1 MKSAATVQKT
11 FGKRRGLSQDF
22 VQSMKHRQ
30 LILFSLLLI
39 AVLVAIAKFSPKKS
53 SDAPAAPISL
63 RSDGAV
69 NSISTSAKPLLTW
82 QIPSTTRGQQ
92 PSAWQVRVASSE
104 DALKQDKADLWD
116 SEKTSSGESP
126 GVRYEGKALTAGAR
140 VYWQVR
146 WWNTDDQASAW
157 SEVATWE
164 VAPAIA
170 ADWQGARWM
179 DDGKPIP
186 SKDEDFY
193 KPDPAPLMRR
203 EFTVSKPISRAR
215 LHFAG
220 LGLGLANVNGSPVS
234 DQVFDPAWTHFDK
247 RILFRTHDV
256 TEQLVEG
263 ENCLAL
269 MLGNGWYNPLPL
281 RMWSHRN
288 IRDSIPTGRPRAIV
302 LLVIDHPDGTSTTVK
317 SGDGWKMAE
326 GPTVRNSI
334 YLGEERD
341 ARLEPAGWDLA
352 EFDDASWKPVNLTDH
367 ALDPLM
373 PLRMQPVRK
382 QDPISAKAITSPKPG
397 VHIVDFGV
405 NFTGIPEITLNVPA
419 GTKIV
424 MRFGELLHPDGSL
437 NFLTSTAGQIKGMK
451 NGPDGTQVPKGGP
464 GAPEFAWQQDVY
476 IARGGG
482 MEVFVPRFTF
492 HGFRYMEITGL
503 SEKPKVE
510 DFRAFPLHT
519 DVPSVGSFSC
529 SNEDLNRIQEI
540 TRRTFLANIMTVQS
554 DCPHRER
561 FGYGGDIV
569 ATSEAFMMNFDMAG
583 FYAKTVRDWGDA
595 VRPDGRLTDTAPF
608 VGIDYCGVGWAM
620 VHPLL
625 VEQLYRYYGDRE
637 LLEEQLPAALRWI
650 DVVAAARQNGLVMKG
665 LGDHEAL
672 IPARSPAHLTPKFID
687 SARRIARLCR
697 IVGNE
702 ADATRLDQI
711 ATESAAAWAKTYLDA
726 ATGKVADGSQSSQA
740 FALGF
745 GAVAEESR
753 QAVFDQL
760 VANLTSVE
768 DSPRLTTG
776 IYGTWIM
783 LEQLSKHGRSDL
795 AYGLVNR
802 ETFPSWK
809 WMLKNGATTL
819 WEHWEQEENT
829 YSHNHPMFGSI
840 STWYFRWLGGIQ
852 CADDAVAFNRIV
864 LRPQLQAGLD
874 WVKTSH
880 QSIRGEII
888 SNWSVNGDQRVFE
901 FTIPVGATA
910 VAELP
915 ARADE
920 ILTEGGNSLEGSP
933 GIKLLESSATANRIA
948 LGSGSY
954 RFETNVKR

>member
-1 MKSAATVQKT
+1 M
-11 FGKRRGLSQDF
+11 
-22 VQSMKHRQ
+22 
-30 LILFSLLLI
+30 LLI
-39 AVLVAIAKFSPKKS
+39 VILVVIKHYAPKKS
-53 SDAPAAPISL
+53 ADTGVLAPVEL
-63 RSDGAV
+63 RCDGAV
-69 NSISTSAKPLLTW
+69 NPIGGSAKPFLSW
-82 QIPSTTRGQQ
+82 QLPSGKRGEE
-92 PSAWQVRVASSE
+92 PSAWQVRVASSQQILASDSADYWDSGKVWIGKAAANRE
-104 DALKQDKADLWD
+104 VTEETLATRKQDLPGLYYGGKDLKAG
-116 SEKTSSGESP
+116 TT
-126 GVRYEGKALTAGAR
+126 VI
-140 VYWQVR
+140 WQVR
-146 WWNTDDQASAW
+146 WWNGEDQVSPW

-164 VAPAIA
+164 VAPNSV

-179 DDGKPIP
+179 DDGKPVP
-186 SKDEDFY
+186 TQDEDFY
-193 KPDPAPLMRR
+193 KPDPAPLMRHT
-203 EFTVSKPISRAR
+203 FKVSKPIAKAR

-256 TEQLVEG
+256 TTQLNEG

-302 LLVIDHPDGTSTTVK
+302 LLVIEHPDGTTTTVK
-317 SGDGWKMAE
+317 SGEGWKMAE

-341 ARLEPAGWDLA
+341 ARLDPAGWDMVD
-352 EFDDASWKPVNLTDH
+352 FDDSGWKPVNLTDH
-367 ALDPLM
+367 PLEPLM

-382 QDPISAKAITSPKPG
+382 QQPIPAKAITTPQPG
-397 VHIVDFGV
+397 IHIVDFGV
-405 NFTGIPEITLNVPA
+405 NFTGVPEITINVPA

-424 MRFGELLHPDGSL
+424 VRFGELLHPDGTL
-437 NFLTSTAGQIKGMK
+437 NFLTSTAGQIKGLK
-451 NGPDGTQVPKGGP
+451 KDANGNMVPKGGP
-464 GAPEFAWQQDVY
+464 GAPEFAWQQNVY
-476 IARGGG
+476 TARGGG
-482 MEVFVPRFTF
+482 VEIFVPRFTF
-492 HGFRYMEITGL
+492 HGFRYMEISGL
-503 SEKPKVE
+503 PEVPKVE

-529 SNEDLNRIQEI
+529 SNEDFNRIQEI
-540 TRRTFLANIMTVQS
+540 TRRTFLSNIMTVQS

-569 ATSEAFMMNFDMAG
+569 ATSEGFMMNFDMAG

-595 VRPDGRLTDTAPF
+595 VRPDGRFPDTAPF

-625 VEQLYRYYGDRE
+625 IEQMYRYYGDLA
-637 LLEEQLPAALRWI
+637 LLKEQLPAAIRWI
-650 DVVAAARQNGLVMKG
+650 DVAAGQRQDGLIMKG

-702 ADATRLDQI
+702 AEAERLDKM
-711 ATESAAAWAKTYLDA
+711 AEESATAWAKAFLDP
-726 ATGKVADGSQSSQA
+726 ATGKVADGAQSTQA

-745 GAVAEESR
+745 GAAPAESR

-760 VANLTSVE
+760 VANLTAPE
-768 DSPRLTTG
+768 DAPRLTTG
-776 IYGTWIM
+776 IYGTWI
-783 LEQLSKHGRSDL
+783 LFEQLSKHGRSDL
-795 AYGLVNR
+795 AYGIANR

-809 WMLKNGATTL
+809 WMLKNGATSL
-819 WEHWEQEENT
+819 WEHWEREENT
-829 YSHNHPMFGSI
+829 YSHSHPMFGSI

-852 CADDAVAFNRIV
+852 CADDAVGFNRIH
-864 LRPQLQAGLD
+864 LRPQIPQGLE

-880 QSIRGEII
+880 QSIRGEIV
-888 SNWSVNGDQRVFE
+888 SNWSVKGNERVFE

-910 VAELP
+910 IAEIP
-915 ARADE
+915 SRE
-920 ILTEGGNSLEGSP
+920 GETLTEGGKPLGLVPE
-933 GIKLLESSATANRIA
+933 IKSYGLRPNLWRIE

-954 RFETNVKR
+954 RFEANVK